1 MHELL
6 EQILEDI
13 VRMSEEGHYPPHV
26 AQRILDAIEAR
37 EYQYSAMLD
46 GRYPDE

>member
-6 EQILEDI
+6 EIILEDI

-26 AQRILDAIEAR
+26 AQLILDQIEKR
-37 EYQYSAMLD
+37 EYELEYRDAHFA
-46 GRYPDE
+46 